1 MGELN
6 ILDLVYSDTF
16 CEIQSY
22 LKIKDLFNLR
32 CVCVDFKNYVDEE
45 ISKIKKL
52 NLPKSH
58 ESVVN
63 SIGVLSEKCCKLEVI
78 NLNNNSWLSDELL
91 KTFLEKNSKS
101 LKSLTLNS
109 CNSLSSVALQP
120 AIIGCK
126 LLQKLSLRSCS
137 WLTVGCIEAIAFHHE
152 SLEELDLSNCLITE
166 RCLVILLNKF
176 RLLRILSLSSI
187 PTVNDNILFNISM
200 FLKEIKHL
208 NLFGC
213 FLITDRGIGA
223 LSLNCKMLESLS
235 VRGCTHLTERSLSI
249 LRSRNVHIDVPRS
262 SHRSFIDNMRREQI
276 NQVRNFSI
284 VNHVFFKFSFFF
296 TENIESTSVIT

>member
-1 MGELN
+1 MGALN
-6 ILDLVYSDTF
+6 VLDLVYSDTF
-16 CEIQSY
+16 CGIQPY
-22 LKIKDLFNLR
+22 LKIKDLFSLR
-32 CVCVDFKNYVDEE
+32 CVCVDFKNYVDDE

-52 NLPKSH
+52 ILPKSH

-63 SIGVLSEKCCKLEVI
+63 SINVLSEKCCKLEVI
-78 NLNNNSWLSDELL
+78 NLNHNSWLTDELL
-91 KTFLEKNSKS
+91 KKFLEKNSKS

-109 CNSLSSVALQP
+109 CNNLSSVALQP

-126 LLQKLSLRSCS
+126 LLQKLSLHSCS

-152 SLEELDLSNCLITE
+152 SLQELDLSNCSISE

-187 PTVNDNILFNISM
+187 STVNDNILFNISM

-213 FLITDRGIGA
+213 FLVTDRGIGA

-249 LRSRNVHIDVPRS
+249 LRSRNIHIDVPRS

-276 NQVRNFSI
+276 NQVRNFHQLLI
-284 VNHVFFKFSFFF
+284 TFSKSFNFSLQRIL
-296 TENIESTSVIT
+296 NLQV